1 MAEEKI
7 ATVKAKS
14 LAKAFLA
21 TKPEEEKAVV
31 QEPRKKVVA
40 KEKKPVVKA
49 AEIAAVARMRELSAG
64 AKEAEKAT
72 VEVKKESMT
81 EGNRT
86 PFVFKTNN
94 LTEGGVVKKIPA
106 CKMAVP
112 RKMPVEEMLV
122 IAAKR
127 KAAAK
132 RIPVPMEAPKK
143 EAPKAEVVAET
154 KAAEVKEE
162 KVAVAE
168 VAVKEVKEAP
178 KKAAP
183 KAEPKKTA
191 PKAAEKKAPAK
202 KEAPKATPKKEV
214 PAKKEAPKAAPK
226 KEAPAKRVAPKAAE
240 KKEAA
245 LVQNTYIEFASVQ
258 YHEATIT
265 KMAEQVWT
273 KDMKKKLS
281 DLKSMELYI
290 KPEEKKVYYVFNKKE
305 TGDFD
310 L

>member
-154 KAAEVKEE
+154 KVAEVKEE
-162 KVAVAE
+162 KVAAAE

-202 KEAPKATPKKEV
+202 KEAPKAAPKKEA
-214 PAKKEAPKAAPK
+214 PAKKEAPKATPK
-226 KEAPAKRVAPKAAE
+226 KEAPAKKVAPKAAE

>member
-154 KAAEVKEE
+154 KVAEVKEE
-162 KVAVAE
+162 KVAAVE

-178 KKAAP
+178 KKAAK

-202 KEAPKATPKKEV
+202 KEAPKA
-214 PAKKEAPKAAPK
+214 APK
-226 KEAPAKRVAPKAAE
+226 KEAPAKKVAPKAAE

>member
-132 RIPVPMEAPKK
+132 RIPVPMEVPKK

-154 KAAEVKEE
+154 KAAEEVKEE
-162 KVAVAE
+162 KVAAAE

-178 KKAAP
+178 KKATPKAVSAKKEAP

-202 KEAPKATPKKEV
+202 KEAPKA
-214 PAKKEAPKAAPK
+214 APK
-226 KEAPAKRVAPKAAE
+226 KEAPAKKVAPKAAE

-265 KMAEQVWT
+265 KMAEQVWI

>member
-132 RIPVPMEAPKK
+132 RIPVPMEVPKK

-162 KVAVAE
+162 KVAAAE

-178 KKAAP
+178 KKAPKKATPKAAP

-202 KEAPKATPKKEV
+202 KEAPKA
-214 PAKKEAPKAAPK
+214 APK
-226 KEAPAKRVAPKAAE
+226 KEAPAKKVAPKAAE

>member
-132 RIPVPMEAPKK
+132 RIPVPMEVPKK

-162 KVAVAE
+162 KVAAVE

-183 KAEPKKTA
+183 KAEPQKTA

-202 KEAPKATPKKEV
+202 KEAPKA
-214 PAKKEAPKAAPK
+214 APK
-226 KEAPAKRVAPKAAE
+226 KEAPAKKVAPKAAE

>member
-154 KAAEVKEE
+154 KVAEVKEE
-162 KVAVAE
+162 KVAAVE

-178 KKAAP
+178 KKAAK

-202 KEAPKATPKKEV
+202 KEAPKATPKKEA
-214 PAKKEAPKAAPK
+214 PAKK
-226 KEAPAKRVAPKAAE
+226 VAPKAAE

>member
-132 RIPVPMEAPKK
+132 RIPVPMEVPKK

-162 KVAVAE
+162 KVVAAE
-168 VAVKEVKEAP
+168 VAVKEVKEAPKKAP

-191 PKAAEKKAPAK
+191 PKAAEKKVPAK
-202 KEAPKATPKKEV
+202 KEAPKATPKKEA
-214 PAKKEAPKAAPK
+214 PAKK
-226 KEAPAKRVAPKAAE
+226 VAPKAAE

>member
-64 AKEAEKAT
+64 AKEAEKAA

-132 RIPVPMEAPKK
+132 RIPVPMEVPKK

-162 KVAVAE
+162 KVAAAE

-178 KKAAP
+178 KKAPKKATPKAAP

-202 KEAPKATPKKEV
+202 KEAPKA
-214 PAKKEAPKAAPK
+214 APK
-226 KEAPAKRVAPKAAE
+226 KEAPAKKVAPKAAE

>member
-132 RIPVPMEAPKK
+132 RIP
-143 EAPKAEVVAET
+143 
-154 KAAEVKEE
+154 
-162 KVAVAE
+162 
-168 VAVKEVKEAP
+168 
-178 KKAAP
+178 
-183 KAEPKKTA
+183 
-191 PKAAEKKAPAK
+191 
-202 KEAPKATPKKEV
+202 
-214 PAKKEAPKAAPK
+214 
-226 KEAPAKRVAPKAAE
+226 
-240 KKEAA
+240 
-245 LVQNTYIEFASVQ
+245 
-258 YHEATIT
+258 
-265 KMAEQVWT
+265 
-273 KDMKKKLS
+273 
-281 DLKSMELYI
+281 
-290 KPEEKKVYYVFNKKE
+290 
-305 TGDFD
+305 
-310 L
+310 